1 MNNLIKD
8 IPKTSQ
14 LEQKLLLAR
23 IKELESL
30 PLPSCTMLELST
42 ILKADPIDLNAV
54 ANCFAHDHVML
65 AQMLRIF
72 YRSFPGVNPTSP
84 LDAVAMLPI
93 DRIQSLTYIPHI
105 LETFGDREEQEWNHA
120 YSCRIL
126 MESIL
131 DDNGIDNPELIRAA
145 HLHDIGKN
153 VFRDWSPKKYKLV
166 ENHAD
171 ASREVPLYKLENA
184 VLQIDHAKAGAEL
197 LKAWG
202 FSEAVWRVVEQHH
215 NHDDDPPETFVF
227 ETALLQFVNY
237 IDCKVRGIPC
247 EPPSA
252 KLMKKAR
259 IAEIDEEGYLGSQK
273 ALIDRL
279 RANDNEAIRKSVV
292 TKMLEL
298 EKQIQAQQK
307 AEAERI
313 EAEKAEAERIEAERI
328 EAERLEAERLEA
340 ERLEAERIE
349 AEKAEAERIEAE
361 KAEAEKAEAERLEAE
376 KAEAERI
383 NEEFSVKEAAAEK
396 MEEEEARKL
405 LSHLM
410 PPTAAEE
417 TESSSGQEKKEKNGI
432 AFSPRFRSASFSISA
447 GNGFTPAPAPEESL
461 SSVLN
466 EEDDVLGNPDFDPEQ
481 YNSSDVPSSTAKKEE
496 ELLRKMGL
504 K

>member
-1 MNNLIKD
+1 MINNLIKD

-14 LEQKLLLAR
+14 LEQKLLQAR

-42 ILKADPIDLNAV
+42 ILKTDPIDLNAV

-84 LDAVAMLPI
+84 LDAVAMMPI

-171 ASREVPLYKLENA
+171 SSREVPLYKLENA

-313 EAEKAEAERIEAERI
+313 EAERLEAERIEAERI
-328 EAERLEAERLEA
+328 
-340 ERLEAERIE
+340 
-349 AEKAEAERIEAE
+349 
-361 KAEAEKAEAERLEAE
+361 EAE

-447 GNGFTPAPAPEESL
+447 GNGFTPAPTPEESL
-461 SSVLN
+461 SSALN
-466 EEDDVLGNPDFDPEQ
+466 EEDDMLGNPDFDPEQ
-481 YNSSDVPSSTAKKEE
+481 YNSSDVPSSTTKKEE

>member
-1 MNNLIKD
+1 MINNLIKD
-8 IPKTSQ
+8 IPKPSP
-14 LEQKLLLAR
+14 LEQKLLQAR

-42 ILKADPIDLNAV
+42 ILKTEPVDLTAV

-84 LDAVAMLPI
+84 LDAAAMLPI
-93 DRIQSLTYIPHI
+93 DRIQTLTYVPHI
-105 LETFGDREEQEWNHA
+105 LETFGDREVQEWNHA

-166 ENHAD
+166 ENHAN
-171 ASREVPLYKLENA
+171 ASSEVPLYKLENA

-292 TKMLEL
+292 VKMLEQ
-298 EKQIQAQQK
+298 EKLAQAQQT
-307 AEAERI
+307 AEEP
-313 EAEKAEAERIEAERI
+313 ET
-328 EAERLEAERLEA
+328 
-340 ERLEAERIE
+340 
-349 AEKAEAERIEAE
+349 
-361 KAEAEKAEAERLEAE
+361 
-376 KAEAERI
+376 
-383 NEEFSVKEAAAEK
+383 
-396 MEEEEARKL
+396 
-405 LSHLM
+405 
-410 PPTAAEE
+410 PAAEE
-417 TESSSGQEKKEKNGI
+417 TVSEPEKKEEQGI
-432 AFSPRFRSASFSISA
+432 AFSPRFRSASFSVSA
-447 GNGFTPAPAPEESL
+447 GNGFTPAVTPEESL
-461 SSVLN
+461 SSALD
-466 EEDDVLGNPDFDPEQ
+466 EADDVLENPDFDPKQ
-481 YNSSDVPSSTAKKEE
+481 YSSSDVPASTAKKEE

>member
-1 MNNLIKD
+1 MINNLIKD
-8 IPKTSQ
+8 IPKPSQ
-14 LEQKLLLAR
+14 LEQKLLQAR

-42 ILKADPIDLNAV
+42 ILKTEPVDLTAV

-84 LDAVAMLPI
+84 LDAAAMLPI
-93 DRIQSLTYIPHI
+93 DRIQTLTYVPHI
-105 LETFGDREEQEWNHA
+105 LETFGDREVQEWNHA

-166 ENHAD
+166 ENHAN
-171 ASREVPLYKLENA
+171 ASSEVPLYKLENA

-292 TKMLEL
+292 VKMLEQ
-298 EKQIQAQQK
+298 EKLAQAQQT
-307 AEAERI
+307 AEEP
-313 EAEKAEAERIEAERI
+313 ET
-328 EAERLEAERLEA
+328 
-340 ERLEAERIE
+340 
-349 AEKAEAERIEAE
+349 
-361 KAEAEKAEAERLEAE
+361 
-376 KAEAERI
+376 
-383 NEEFSVKEAAAEK
+383 
-396 MEEEEARKL
+396 
-405 LSHLM
+405 
-410 PPTAAEE
+410 PAAEE
-417 TESSSGQEKKEKNGI
+417 TVSEPEKKEEQGI
-432 AFSPRFRSASFSISA
+432 AFSPRFRSASFSVSA
-447 GNGFTPAPAPEESL
+447 GNGFTPAVTPEESL
-461 SSVLN
+461 SSALD
-466 EEDDVLGNPDFDPEQ
+466 EADDVLENPDFDPEQ
-481 YNSSDVPSSTAKKEE
+481 YNSSDVPASTAKKEE

>member
-1 MNNLIKD
+1 
-8 IPKTSQ
+8 
-14 LEQKLLLAR
+14 
-23 IKELESL
+23 
-30 PLPSCTMLELST
+30 
-42 ILKADPIDLNAV
+42 
-54 ANCFAHDHVML
+54 DHVML

-84 LDAVAMLPI
+84 LDAAAMLPI
-93 DRIQSLTYIPHI
+93 DRIQTLTYVPHI
-105 LETFGDREEQEWNHA
+105 LETFGDREVQEWNHA

-166 ENHAD
+166 ENHAN
-171 ASREVPLYKLENA
+171 ASSEVPLYKLENA

-292 TKMLEL
+292 VKMLEQ
-298 EKQIQAQQK
+298 EKLAQAQQT
-307 AEAERI
+307 AEEP
-313 EAEKAEAERIEAERI
+313 ET
-328 EAERLEAERLEA
+328 
-340 ERLEAERIE
+340 
-349 AEKAEAERIEAE
+349 
-361 KAEAEKAEAERLEAE
+361 
-376 KAEAERI
+376 
-383 NEEFSVKEAAAEK
+383 
-396 MEEEEARKL
+396 
-405 LSHLM
+405 
-410 PPTAAEE
+410 PAAEE
-417 TESSSGQEKKEKNGI
+417 TVSEPEKKEEQGI

-447 GNGFTPAPAPEESL
+447 GNGFTPAVTPEESL
-461 SSVLN
+461 SSALD
-466 EEDDVLGNPDFDPEQ
+466 EADDVLENPDFDPGQ
-481 YNSSDVPSSTAKKEE
+481 YSSSDVPASTAKKEE

>member
-1 MNNLIKD
+1 MINNLIKD
-8 IPKTSQ
+8 IPKPSQ
-14 LEQKLLLAR
+14 LEQKLLQAR

-42 ILKADPIDLNAV
+42 ILKTEPVDLTAV

-84 LDAVAMLPI
+84 LDAAAMLPI
-93 DRIQSLTYIPHI
+93 DRIQTLTYVPHI
-105 LETFGDREEQEWNHA
+105 LETFGDREVQEWNHA

-166 ENHAD
+166 ENHAN
-171 ASREVPLYKLENA
+171 ASSEVPLYKLENA

-292 TKMLEL
+292 VKMLEQ
-298 EKQIQAQQK
+298 EKLAQAQQT
-307 AEAERI
+307 AEEP
-313 EAEKAEAERIEAERI
+313 ET
-328 EAERLEAERLEA
+328 
-340 ERLEAERIE
+340 
-349 AEKAEAERIEAE
+349 
-361 KAEAEKAEAERLEAE
+361 
-376 KAEAERI
+376 
-383 NEEFSVKEAAAEK
+383 
-396 MEEEEARKL
+396 
-405 LSHLM
+405 
-410 PPTAAEE
+410 PAAEE
-417 TESSSGQEKKEKNGI
+417 TVSEPEKKEEQGI
-432 AFSPRFRSASFSISA
+432 AFSPRFRSASFSVSA
-447 GNGFTPAPAPEESL
+447 GNGFTPAVTPEESL
-461 SSVLN
+461 SSALD
-466 EEDDVLGNPDFDPEQ
+466 EADDVLENPDFNPEQ
-481 YNSSDVPSSTAKKEE
+481 YSSSDVPASTAKKEE

>member
-1 MNNLIKD
+1 MINNLIKD

-14 LEQKLLLAR
+14 LEQKLLQAR

-166 ENHAD
+166 ESHAD
-171 ASREVPLYKLENA
+171 SSREVPLYKLENA

-298 EKQIQAQQK
+298 EKQIQAQQ
-307 AEAERI
+307 AA
-313 EAEKAEAERIEAERI
+313 
-328 EAERLEAERLEA
+328 
-340 ERLEAERIE
+340 
-349 AEKAEAERIEAE
+349 
-361 KAEAEKAEAERLEAE
+361 
-376 KAEAERI
+376 
-383 NEEFSVKEAAAEK
+383 EAAAAEPVEEI
-396 MEEEEARKL
+396 EEEPAPAPE
-405 LSHLM
+405 
-410 PPTAAEE
+410 P
-417 TESSSGQEKKEKNGI
+417 EKKEERGI

-447 GNGFTPAPAPEESL
+447 GNGFTPTPTPEESL
-461 SSVLN
+461 SSALN

>member
-1 MNNLIKD
+1 MMNNLIKD

-313 EAEKAEAERIEAERI
+313 EAEKAEAE
-328 EAERLEAERLEA
+328 
-340 ERLEAERIE
+340 
-349 AEKAEAERIEAE
+349 
-361 KAEAEKAEAERLEAE
+361 KAEAERLEAE

>member
-1 MNNLIKD
+1 MINNLIKD
-8 IPKTSQ
+8 IPKPSQ
-14 LEQKLLLAR
+14 LEQKLLQAR

-42 ILKADPIDLNAV
+42 ILKTEPVDLTAV

-84 LDAVAMLPI
+84 LDAAAMLPI
-93 DRIQSLTYIPHI
+93 DRIQTLTYVPHI
-105 LETFGDREEQEWNHA
+105 LETFGDREVQEWNHA

-166 ENHAD
+166 ENHAN
-171 ASREVPLYKLENA
+171 ASSEVPLYKLENA

-292 TKMLEL
+292 VKMLEQ
-298 EKQIQAQQK
+298 EKLTQAQQT
-307 AEAERI
+307 AEEP
-313 EAEKAEAERIEAERI
+313 ET
-328 EAERLEAERLEA
+328 
-340 ERLEAERIE
+340 
-349 AEKAEAERIEAE
+349 
-361 KAEAEKAEAERLEAE
+361 
-376 KAEAERI
+376 
-383 NEEFSVKEAAAEK
+383 
-396 MEEEEARKL
+396 
-405 LSHLM
+405 
-410 PPTAAEE
+410 PAAEE
-417 TESSSGQEKKEKNGI
+417 TVSEPEKKEEQGI

-447 GNGFTPAPAPEESL
+447 GNGFTPAVTPEESL
-461 SSVLN
+461 SSALD
-466 EEDDVLGNPDFDPEQ
+466 EADDVLENPDFDPEQ
-481 YNSSDVPSSTAKKEE
+481 YSSSDVPASTAKKEE

>member
-1 MNNLIKD
+1 MINNLTKD

-14 LEQKLLLAR
+14 LEQKLLQAR

-30 PLPSCTMLELST
+30 PLPACTMLELST

-72 YRSFPGVNPTSP
+72 YLSFPGVNPTSP

-93 DRIQSLTYIPHI
+93 DRIQTLTYVPHI
-105 LETFGDREEQEWNHA
+105 LETFGDREELEWNHA

-171 ASREVPLYKLENA
+171 ASRDVPLYKLENA
-184 VLQIDHAKAGAEL
+184 VLQIDHAKAGAKL

-202 FSEAVWRVVEQHH
+202 FSKAVWRVVEQHH

-259 IAEIDEEGYLGSQK
+259 IAEIDEEGYLGAQK

-292 TKMLEL
+292 TKMLKH
-298 EKQIQAQQK
+298 EKQMQAQQEAEATEK
-307 AEAERI
+307 AEKAVTPKAE
-313 EAEKAEAERIEAERI
+313 EAEKAEKAEKVVTQKAE
-328 EAERLEAERLEA
+328 
-340 ERLEAERIE
+340 E
-349 AEKAEAERIEAE
+349 AEKAEKATAE
-361 KAEAEKAEAERLEAE
+361 
-376 KAEAERI
+376 
-383 NEEFSVKEAAAEK
+383 
-396 MEEEEARKL
+396 
-405 LSHLM
+405 
-410 PPTAAEE
+410 P
-417 TESSSGQEKKEKNGI
+417 GKKEERGI
-432 AFSPRFRSASFSISA
+432 AFSPRFRSASLSISA

-461 SSVLN
+461 SSALN
-466 EEDDVLGNPDFDPEQ
+466 EEDDVLGNPDFEPEQ
-481 YNSSDVPSSTAKKEE
+481 YASSDVPSSTAKQEE

>member
-1 MNNLIKD
+1 MINNLIKD

-14 LEQKLLLAR
+14 LEQKLLQAR

-42 ILKADPIDLNAV
+42 ILKTDPIDLNAV

-171 ASREVPLYKLENA
+171 SSREVPLYKLENA

-298 EKQIQAQQK
+298 EKQIQAQQ
-307 AEAERI
+307 AA
-313 EAEKAEAERIEAERI
+313 
-328 EAERLEAERLEA
+328 
-340 ERLEAERIE
+340 
-349 AEKAEAERIEAE
+349 
-361 KAEAEKAEAERLEAE
+361 
-376 KAEAERI
+376 
-383 NEEFSVKEAAAEK
+383 EAAAAEPVEEI
-396 MEEEEARKL
+396 EEEPAPAPE
-405 LSHLM
+405 
-410 PPTAAEE
+410 P
-417 TESSSGQEKKEKNGI
+417 EKKEERGI

-447 GNGFTPAPAPEESL
+447 GNGFTPAPTPEESL
-461 SSVLN
+461 SSALN

-496 ELLRKMGL
+496 ELLQKMGL

>member
-1 MNNLIKD
+1 MINNLIKD

-14 LEQKLLLAR
+14 LEQKLLQAR

-171 ASREVPLYKLENA
+171 SSREVPLYKLENA

-298 EKQIQAQQK
+298 EKQIQAQQ
-307 AEAERI
+307 AA
-313 EAEKAEAERIEAERI
+313 
-328 EAERLEAERLEA
+328 
-340 ERLEAERIE
+340 
-349 AEKAEAERIEAE
+349 
-361 KAEAEKAEAERLEAE
+361 
-376 KAEAERI
+376 
-383 NEEFSVKEAAAEK
+383 EAAAAEPVEEI
-396 MEEEEARKL
+396 EEEPAPAPE
-405 LSHLM
+405 
-410 PPTAAEE
+410 P
-417 TESSSGQEKKEKNGI
+417 EKKEERGI

-447 GNGFTPAPAPEESL
+447 GNGFTPAPTPEESL
-461 SSVLN
+461 SSALN

>member
-1 MNNLIKD
+1 MINNLIKD

-14 LEQKLLLAR
+14 LEQKLLQAR

-298 EKQIQAQQK
+298 EKQIQAQQ
-307 AEAERI
+307 AA
-313 EAEKAEAERIEAERI
+313 
-328 EAERLEAERLEA
+328 
-340 ERLEAERIE
+340 
-349 AEKAEAERIEAE
+349 
-361 KAEAEKAEAERLEAE
+361 
-376 KAEAERI
+376 
-383 NEEFSVKEAAAEK
+383 EAAAAEPV
-396 MEEEEARKL
+396 EEIKEEPA
-405 LSHLM
+405 
-410 PPTAAEE
+410 PAPEP
-417 TESSSGQEKKEKNGI
+417 EKKEERGI

-461 SSVLN
+461 SSALN

>member
-1 MNNLIKD
+1 MNNLSKD

-14 LEQKLLLAR
+14 LEQKLLVAR

-30 PLPSCTMLELST
+30 PLPSCTMLELSS
-42 ILKADPIDLNAV
+42 ILKTEPVDLTAV
-54 ANCFAHDHVML
+54 ANCLAHDHVML

-93 DRIQSLTYIPHI
+93 DRIQTLTYIPHI
-105 LETFGDREEQEWNHA
+105 LENFGEREVQEWNHA

-166 ENHAD
+166 ENHAES
-171 ASREVPLYKLENA
+171 SREVPLYKLENA
-184 VLQIDHAKAGAEL
+184 VLQVDHAKAGADL

-202 FSEAVWRVVEQHH
+202 FSEAVWRIVEQHH
-215 NHDDDPPETFVF
+215 NHDDDPPETYVF

-292 TKMLEL
+292 AKMIEL
-298 EKQIQAQQK
+298 EKQNQVPQ
-307 AEAERI
+307 E
-313 EAEKAEAERIEAERI
+313 
-328 EAERLEAERLEA
+328 
-340 ERLEAERIE
+340 
-349 AEKAEAERIEAE
+349 
-361 KAEAEKAEAERLEAE
+361 
-376 KAEAERI
+376 
-383 NEEFSVKEAAAEK
+383 EAAPE
-396 MEEEEARKL
+396 
-405 LSHLM
+405 
-410 PPTAAEE
+410 PAAEE
-417 TESSSGQEKKEKNGI
+417 VKAEEPAPAPVAEEVKAEEPAPVPEQKEERGI

-447 GNGFTPAPAPEESL
+447 GNGFTPAPTPEESL
-461 SSVLN
+461 SSALS

-481 YNSSDVPSSTAKKEE
+481 YNSSDVPSTTAKKEE
-496 ELLRKMGL
+496 ELLQKMGL

>member
-1 MNNLIKD
+1 MINNLIKD
-8 IPKTSQ
+8 IPKPSQ
-14 LEQKLLLAR
+14 LEQKLLQAR

-42 ILKADPIDLNAV
+42 ILKTEPVDLTAV

-84 LDAVAMLPI
+84 LDAAAMLPI
-93 DRIQSLTYIPHI
+93 DRIQTLTYVPHI
-105 LETFGDREEQEWNHA
+105 LETFGDREVQEWNHA

-166 ENHAD
+166 ENHAN
-171 ASREVPLYKLENA
+171 ASSEVPLYKLENA

-292 TKMLEL
+292 VKMLEQ
-298 EKQIQAQQK
+298 EKLAQAQQT
-307 AEAERI
+307 AEEP
-313 EAEKAEAERIEAERI
+313 ET
-328 EAERLEAERLEA
+328 
-340 ERLEAERIE
+340 
-349 AEKAEAERIEAE
+349 
-361 KAEAEKAEAERLEAE
+361 
-376 KAEAERI
+376 
-383 NEEFSVKEAAAEK
+383 
-396 MEEEEARKL
+396 
-405 LSHLM
+405 
-410 PPTAAEE
+410 PAAEE
-417 TESSSGQEKKEKNGI
+417 TVSEPEKKEEQGI

-447 GNGFTPAPAPEESL
+447 GNGFTPAVTPEESL
-461 SSVLN
+461 SSALD
-466 EEDDVLGNPDFDPEQ
+466 EADDVLENPDFDPEQ
-481 YNSSDVPSSTAKKEE
+481 YSSSDVPASTAKKEE

>member
-1 MNNLIKD
+1 MINNLIKD
-8 IPKTSQ
+8 IPKPSQ
-14 LEQKLLLAR
+14 LEQKLLQAR

-42 ILKADPIDLNAV
+42 ILKTEPVDLTAV

-84 LDAVAMLPI
+84 LDAAAMLPI
-93 DRIQSLTYIPHI
+93 DRIQTLTYVPHI
-105 LETFGDREEQEWNHA
+105 LETFGDREVQEWNHA

-166 ENHAD
+166 ENHAN
-171 ASREVPLYKLENA
+171 ASSEVPLYKLENA

-292 TKMLEL
+292 VKMLEQ
-298 EKQIQAQQK
+298 EKLAQAQQT
-307 AEAERI
+307 AEEP
-313 EAEKAEAERIEAERI
+313 ET
-328 EAERLEAERLEA
+328 
-340 ERLEAERIE
+340 
-349 AEKAEAERIEAE
+349 
-361 KAEAEKAEAERLEAE
+361 
-376 KAEAERI
+376 
-383 NEEFSVKEAAAEK
+383 
-396 MEEEEARKL
+396 
-405 LSHLM
+405 
-410 PPTAAEE
+410 PAAEE
-417 TESSSGQEKKEKNGI
+417 TVSEPEKKEEQGI

-447 GNGFTPAPAPEESL
+447 GNGFTPAVTPEESL
-461 SSVLN
+461 SSALD
-466 EEDDVLGNPDFDPEQ
+466 EADDVLENPDFDPEQ
-481 YNSSDVPSSTAKKEE
+481 YNSSDVPASTAKKEE

>member
-1 MNNLIKD
+1 MINNLIKD

-14 LEQKLLLAR
+14 LEQKLLQAR

-42 ILKADPIDLNAV
+42 ILKTEPVDLTAV

-84 LDAVAMLPI
+84 LDAAAMLPI
-93 DRIQSLTYIPHI
+93 DRIQTLTYVPHI
-105 LETFGDREEQEWNHA
+105 LETFGDREVQEWNHA

-166 ENHAD
+166 ENHAN
-171 ASREVPLYKLENA
+171 ASSEVPLYKLENA

-292 TKMLEL
+292 VKMLEQ
-298 EKQIQAQQK
+298 EKLTQAQQT
-307 AEAERI
+307 AEEP
-313 EAEKAEAERIEAERI
+313 ET
-328 EAERLEAERLEA
+328 
-340 ERLEAERIE
+340 
-349 AEKAEAERIEAE
+349 
-361 KAEAEKAEAERLEAE
+361 
-376 KAEAERI
+376 
-383 NEEFSVKEAAAEK
+383 
-396 MEEEEARKL
+396 
-405 LSHLM
+405 
-410 PPTAAEE
+410 PAAEE
-417 TESSSGQEKKEKNGI
+417 TVSEPEKKEEQGI

-447 GNGFTPAPAPEESL
+447 GNGFTPAVTPEESL
-461 SSVLN
+461 SSALD
-466 EEDDVLGNPDFDPEQ
+466 EADDVLENPDFDPEQ
-481 YNSSDVPSSTAKKEE
+481 YNSSDVPASTAKKEE

>member
-1 MNNLIKD
+1 MINNLIKD

-14 LEQKLLLAR
+14 LEQKLLQAR

-166 ENHAD
+166 ENHAN

-298 EKQIQAQQK
+298 EKQIQAQQ
-307 AEAERI
+307 AA
-313 EAEKAEAERIEAERI
+313 
-328 EAERLEAERLEA
+328 
-340 ERLEAERIE
+340 
-349 AEKAEAERIEAE
+349 
-361 KAEAEKAEAERLEAE
+361 
-376 KAEAERI
+376 
-383 NEEFSVKEAAAEK
+383 EAAAAEPVEEI
-396 MEEEEARKL
+396 EEEPAPAPE
-405 LSHLM
+405 
-410 PPTAAEE
+410 PVEE
-417 TESSSGQEKKEKNGI
+417 IEEEPAPAPEPEKKEERGI

-461 SSVLN
+461 SSALS

>member
-1 MNNLIKD
+1 MINNLIKD

-14 LEQKLLLAR
+14 LEQKLLQAR

-42 ILKADPIDLNAV
+42 ILKTDPIDLNAV

-166 ENHAD
+166 ENHANS
-171 ASREVPLYKLENA
+171 SREVPLYKLENA

-298 EKQIQAQQK
+298 EKQIQAQQ
-307 AEAERI
+307 AA
-313 EAEKAEAERIEAERI
+313 
-328 EAERLEAERLEA
+328 
-340 ERLEAERIE
+340 
-349 AEKAEAERIEAE
+349 
-361 KAEAEKAEAERLEAE
+361 
-376 KAEAERI
+376 
-383 NEEFSVKEAAAEK
+383 EAAAAEPVEEI
-396 MEEEEARKL
+396 EEEPAPAPE
-405 LSHLM
+405 
-410 PPTAAEE
+410 P
-417 TESSSGQEKKEKNGI
+417 EKKEERGI

-447 GNGFTPAPAPEESL
+447 GNGFTPAPTPEESL
-461 SSVLN
+461 SSALN

>member
-1 MNNLIKD
+1 MNNLLKD

-14 LEQKLLLAR
+14 LEQKLLMAR

-42 ILKADPIDLNAV
+42 ILKTEPVDLTAI

-93 DRIQSLTYIPHI
+93 DRIQSLTYVPHI
-105 LETFGDREEQEWNHA
+105 LENFGEREVQEWNHA
-120 YSCRIL
+120 YTCRIL

-166 ENHAD
+166 ENHAES
-171 ASREVPLYKLENA
+171 SREVPLYKLENA
-184 VLQIDHAKAGAEL
+184 VLQFDHAKAGADL

-202 FSEAVWRVVEQHH
+202 FSEAVWKIVEQHH
-215 NHDDDPPETFVF
+215 NHDDDPPETYVF

-273 ALIDRL
+273 ALIERL

-292 TKMLEL
+292 AKMIEQ
-298 EKQIQAQQK
+298 EKQNQVPQ
-307 AEAERI
+307 E
-313 EAEKAEAERIEAERI
+313 
-328 EAERLEAERLEA
+328 
-340 ERLEAERIE
+340 
-349 AEKAEAERIEAE
+349 
-361 KAEAEKAEAERLEAE
+361 
-376 KAEAERI
+376 
-383 NEEFSVKEAAAEK
+383 EAAPE
-396 MEEEEARKL
+396 
-405 LSHLM
+405 
-410 PPTAAEE
+410 PAAEE
-417 TESSSGQEKKEKNGI
+417 IQAEEPAPVPEQKEERGI

-447 GNGFTPAPAPEESL
+447 GNGFTPAPKPEESL
-461 SSVLN
+461 SSALN
-466 EEDDVLGNPDFDPEQ
+466 EEDDVLGNPDFDPER
-481 YNSSDVPSSTAKKEE
+481 YSSSDVPVTTAKKEE
-496 ELLRKMGL
+496 ELLKKMGL

>member
-1 MNNLIKD
+1 MNNLSKD

-14 LEQKLLLAR
+14 LEQKLLVAR

-30 PLPSCTMLELST
+30 PLPSCTMLELSS
-42 ILKADPIDLNAV
+42 ILKTEPVDLTAV
-54 ANCFAHDHVML
+54 ANCLAHDHVML

-93 DRIQSLTYIPHI
+93 DRIQTLTYIPHI
-105 LETFGDREEQEWNHA
+105 LENFGEREVQEWNHA

-166 ENHAD
+166 ENHAES
-171 ASREVPLYKLENA
+171 SREVPLYKLENA
-184 VLQIDHAKAGAEL
+184 VLQVDHAKAGADL

-202 FSEAVWRVVEQHH
+202 FSEAVWRIVEQHH
-215 NHDDDPPETFVF
+215 NHDDDPPETYVF

-292 TKMLEL
+292 AKMIEL
-298 EKQIQAQQK
+298 EKQNQVPQEVTPAPVAEEVK
-307 AEAERI
+307 AEEPAPAPVAE
-313 EAEKAEAERIEAERI
+313 EVKAEEPAPVPEQKEER
-328 EAERLEAERLEA
+328 
-340 ERLEAERIE
+340 
-349 AEKAEAERIEAE
+349 
-361 KAEAEKAEAERLEAE
+361 
-376 KAEAERI
+376 
-383 NEEFSVKEAAAEK
+383 
-396 MEEEEARKL
+396 
-405 LSHLM
+405 
-410 PPTAAEE
+410 
-417 TESSSGQEKKEKNGI
+417 GI

-447 GNGFTPAPAPEESL
+447 GNGFTPAPTPEENL
-461 SSVLN
+461 SSALN

-481 YNSSDVPSSTAKKEE
+481 YNSSDVPSTTAKKEE
-496 ELLRKMGL
+496 ELLQKMGL

>member
-1 MNNLIKD
+1 MNNLSKD

-14 LEQKLLLAR
+14 LEQKLLVAR

-30 PLPSCTMLELST
+30 PLPSCTMLELSS
-42 ILKADPIDLNAV
+42 ILKTEPVDLTAV
-54 ANCFAHDHVML
+54 ANCLAHDHVML

-93 DRIQSLTYIPHI
+93 DRIQTLTYIPHI
-105 LETFGDREEQEWNHA
+105 LENFGEREVQEWNHA

-166 ENHAD
+166 ENHAES
-171 ASREVPLYKLENA
+171 SREVPLYKLENA
-184 VLQIDHAKAGAEL
+184 VLQVDHAKAGADL

-202 FSEAVWRVVEQHH
+202 FSEAVWRIVEQHH
-215 NHDDDPPETFVF
+215 NHDDDPPETYVF

-292 TKMLEL
+292 AKMIEL
-298 EKQIQAQQK
+298 EKQNQVPQ
-307 AEAERI
+307 E
-313 EAEKAEAERIEAERI
+313 
-328 EAERLEAERLEA
+328 
-340 ERLEAERIE
+340 
-349 AEKAEAERIEAE
+349 
-361 KAEAEKAEAERLEAE
+361 
-376 KAEAERI
+376 
-383 NEEFSVKEAAAEK
+383 EAAPE
-396 MEEEEARKL
+396 
-405 LSHLM
+405 
-410 PPTAAEE
+410 PAAEE
-417 TESSSGQEKKEKNGI
+417 VKAEEPAPAPVAEEVKAEGPAPVPEQKEERGI

-447 GNGFTPAPAPEESL
+447 GNGFTPAPTPEENL
-461 SSVLN
+461 SSALN

-481 YNSSDVPSSTAKKEE
+481 YNSSDVPSTTAKKEE
-496 ELLRKMGL
+496 ELLQKMGL

>member
-1 MNNLIKD
+1 MNNLSKD

-14 LEQKLLLAR
+14 LEQKLLVAR

-30 PLPSCTMLELST
+30 PLPSCSMLELSS
-42 ILKADPIDLNAV
+42 ILKTEPVDLTAV
-54 ANCFAHDHVML
+54 ANCLAHDHVML

-93 DRIQSLTYIPHI
+93 DRIQTLTYIPHI
-105 LETFGDREEQEWNHA
+105 LENFGEREVQEWNHA

-166 ENHAD
+166 ENHAES
-171 ASREVPLYKLENA
+171 SREVPLYKLENA
-184 VLQIDHAKAGAEL
+184 VLQVDHAKAGADL

-202 FSEAVWRVVEQHH
+202 FSEAVWRIVEQHH
-215 NHDDDPPETFVF
+215 NHDDDPPETYVF

-292 TKMLEL
+292 AKMIEL
-298 EKQIQAQQK
+298 EKQNQVPQ
-307 AEAERI
+307 E
-313 EAEKAEAERIEAERI
+313 
-328 EAERLEAERLEA
+328 
-340 ERLEAERIE
+340 
-349 AEKAEAERIEAE
+349 
-361 KAEAEKAEAERLEAE
+361 
-376 KAEAERI
+376 
-383 NEEFSVKEAAAEK
+383 EAAPE
-396 MEEEEARKL
+396 
-405 LSHLM
+405 
-410 PPTAAEE
+410 PAAEE
-417 TESSSGQEKKEKNGI
+417 VKAEEPAPVPEQKEERGI

-447 GNGFTPAPAPEESL
+447 GNGFTPAPTPEESL
-461 SSVLN
+461 SSALN

-481 YNSSDVPSSTAKKEE
+481 YNSSDVPSTTAKKEE
-496 ELLRKMGL
+496 ELLQKMGL

>member
-1 MNNLIKD
+1 MGEEKMINNLIKD

-14 LEQKLLLAR
+14 LEQKLLQAR

-42 ILKADPIDLNAV
+42 ILKTEPVDLTAV

-84 LDAVAMLPI
+84 LDAAAMLPI
-93 DRIQSLTYIPHI
+93 DRIQTLTYVPHI
-105 LETFGDREEQEWNHA
+105 LETFGDREVQEWNHA

-166 ENHAD
+166 ENHAN
-171 ASREVPLYKLENA
+171 ASSEVPLYKLENA

-292 TKMLEL
+292 VKMLEQ
-298 EKQIQAQQK
+298 EKLAQAQQT
-307 AEAERI
+307 AEEP
-313 EAEKAEAERIEAERI
+313 ET
-328 EAERLEAERLEA
+328 
-340 ERLEAERIE
+340 
-349 AEKAEAERIEAE
+349 
-361 KAEAEKAEAERLEAE
+361 
-376 KAEAERI
+376 
-383 NEEFSVKEAAAEK
+383 
-396 MEEEEARKL
+396 
-405 LSHLM
+405 
-410 PPTAAEE
+410 PAAEE
-417 TESSSGQEKKEKNGI
+417 TVSEPEKKEEQGI

-447 GNGFTPAPAPEESL
+447 GNGFTPAVTPEESL
-461 SSVLN
+461 SSALD
-466 EEDDVLGNPDFDPEQ
+466 EADDVLENPDFDPEQ
-481 YNSSDVPSSTAKKEE
+481 YNSSDVPASTAKKEE

>member
-1 MNNLIKD
+1 MINNLIKD
-8 IPKTSQ
+8 IPKPSQ
-14 LEQKLLLAR
+14 LEQKLLQAR

-42 ILKADPIDLNAV
+42 ILKTEPVDLTAV

-84 LDAVAMLPI
+84 LDAAAMLPI
-93 DRIQSLTYIPHI
+93 DRIQTLTYVPHI
-105 LETFGDREEQEWNHA
+105 LETFGDREVQEWNHA

-166 ENHAD
+166 ENHAN
-171 ASREVPLYKLENA
+171 ASSEVPLYKLENA

-215 NHDDDPPETFVF
+215 NHDDDPPEIFVF

-292 TKMLEL
+292 VKMLEQ
-298 EKQIQAQQK
+298 EKLAQAQQT
-307 AEAERI
+307 AEEP
-313 EAEKAEAERIEAERI
+313 ET
-328 EAERLEAERLEA
+328 
-340 ERLEAERIE
+340 
-349 AEKAEAERIEAE
+349 
-361 KAEAEKAEAERLEAE
+361 
-376 KAEAERI
+376 
-383 NEEFSVKEAAAEK
+383 
-396 MEEEEARKL
+396 
-405 LSHLM
+405 
-410 PPTAAEE
+410 PAAEE
-417 TESSSGQEKKEKNGI
+417 TVSEPEKKEEQGI
-432 AFSPRFRSASFSISA
+432 AFSPRFRSASFSVSA
-447 GNGFTPAPAPEESL
+447 GNGFTPAVTPEESL
-461 SSVLN
+461 SSALD
-466 EEDDVLGNPDFDPEQ
+466 EADDVLENPDFDPEQ
-481 YNSSDVPSSTAKKEE
+481 YSSSDVPASTAKKEE

>member
-1 MNNLIKD
+1 MINNLIKD

-14 LEQKLLLAR
+14 LEQKLLQAR

-93 DRIQSLTYIPHI
+93 DRIQSLTYVPHI

-171 ASREVPLYKLENA
+171 SSREVPLYKLENA

-298 EKQIQAQQK
+298 EKQIQAQQ
-307 AEAERI
+307 AA
-313 EAEKAEAERIEAERI
+313 
-328 EAERLEAERLEA
+328 
-340 ERLEAERIE
+340 
-349 AEKAEAERIEAE
+349 
-361 KAEAEKAEAERLEAE
+361 
-376 KAEAERI
+376 
-383 NEEFSVKEAAAEK
+383 EAAAAEPVEEI
-396 MEEEEARKL
+396 EEEPAPAPE
-405 LSHLM
+405 
-410 PPTAAEE
+410 P
-417 TESSSGQEKKEKNGI
+417 EKKEERGI

-447 GNGFTPAPAPEESL
+447 GNGFTPAPTPEESL
-461 SSVLN
+461 SSALN

>member
-1 MNNLIKD
+1 MINNLIKD
-8 IPKTSQ
+8 IPKPSQ
-14 LEQKLLLAR
+14 LEQKLLQAR

-42 ILKADPIDLNAV
+42 ILKTEPVDLTAV

-84 LDAVAMLPI
+84 LDAAAMLPI
-93 DRIQSLTYIPHI
+93 DRIQTLTYVPHI
-105 LETFGDREEQEWNHA
+105 LETFGDREVQEWNHA

-166 ENHAD
+166 ENHAN
-171 ASREVPLYKLENA
+171 ASSEVPLYKLENA

-292 TKMLEL
+292 VKMLEQ
-298 EKQIQAQQK
+298 EKLAQAQQT
-307 AEAERI
+307 
-313 EAEKAEAERIEAERI
+313 
-328 EAERLEAERLEA
+328 
-340 ERLEAERIE
+340 
-349 AEKAEAERIEAE
+349 
-361 KAEAEKAEAERLEAE
+361 
-376 KAEAERI
+376 
-383 NEEFSVKEAAAEK
+383 AAEP
-396 MEEEEARKL
+396 ET
-405 LSHLM
+405 
-410 PPTAAEE
+410 PAAEE
-417 TESSSGQEKKEKNGI
+417 TVSEPEKKEEQGI

-447 GNGFTPAPAPEESL
+447 GNGFTPAATPEESL
-461 SSVLN
+461 SSALD
-466 EEDDVLGNPDFDPEQ
+466 EADDVLENPDFDPEQ
-481 YNSSDVPSSTAKKEE
+481 YSSSDVPASTAKKEE